1 MTALQAGSIGRG
13 WWQSLPSHRSA
24 LSKAA
29 CRDSGLMNVGRL
41 DGGLDRIL
49 FHGILNYVVDAP
61 GYGPYLMIVVLSS
74 ANRPWLYGETSIWWC
89 VVVLECMMMRRAR

>member
-41 DGGLDRIL
+41 DGDLDRIL
-49 FHGILNYVVDAP
+49 LRGILNYGIDAP
-61 GYGPYLMIVVLSS
+61 GWRLVLD
-74 ANRPWLYGETSIWWC
+74 E
-89 VVVLECMMMRRAR
+89 RRAVVCESPLIVW